1 MWDFTQPQG
10 KQVSLSEFH
19 KLLWKIPDVWSKI
32 TRKFLSTITLAR
44 VIYCASSLSLS
55 SHREMK
61 RGLDIACP
69 GGIWK
74 PQSCEWVLEKCP
86 PSPVEWQI
94 ILFYQ
99 NTRISVLRRKG
110 MSLYLPC
117 PGVKINLRFWA
128 MGDISLSYHGI

>member
-44 VIYCASSLSLS
+44 VIYCASSLSPKFPQKD
-55 SHREMK
+55 EK
-61 RGLDIACP
+61 RARYCLPRWHLETSILWMGA
-69 GGIWK
+69 GK
-74 PQSCEWVLEKCP
+74 VSTFSCGVTDYL
-86 PSPVEWQI
+86 
-94 ILFYQ
+94 ILPEY
-99 NTRISVLRRKG
+99 RISVLRRRG